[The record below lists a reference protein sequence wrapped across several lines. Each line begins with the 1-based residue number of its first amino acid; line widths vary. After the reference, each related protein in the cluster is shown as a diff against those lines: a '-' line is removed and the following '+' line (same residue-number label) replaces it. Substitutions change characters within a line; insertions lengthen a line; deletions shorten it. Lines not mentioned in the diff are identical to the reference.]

1 MPSHLRSYVKATT
14 IHSQSE
20 MSKAEQQLQPW
31 TVIGVQKGSG
41 QWRPTNLCPFANT
54 VDPLATAR
62 KAEREGN
69 LILATQKI
77 GTGHYE
83 LLAKVP
89 SAQSATVRAKP
100 ITSTQ
105 SVATQKPAPG
115 KVIAHADVFVKT
127 VMGRGRLH

>member
-1 MPSHLRSYVKATT
+1 MVRRHRSYVKATA

-54 VDPLATAR
+54 VDPLKTAR

-69 LILATQKI
+69 LVLATKKI
-77 GTGHYE
+77 DTGHYE

-89 SAQSATVRAKP
+89 SAQSATVKAKP
-100 ITSTQ
+100 ITNTQ
-105 SVATQKPAPG
+105 SAATQKTDPGNPTEPA
-115 KVIAHADVFVKT
+115 AHFVKH
-127 VMGRGRLH
+127 VMGPVRF

>member
-1 MPSHLRSYVKATT
+1 MVSRRRSHVKVTT

-31 TVIGVQKGSG
+31 TVIGVQKGSK

-54 VDPLATAR
+54 PNPLATAR

-69 LILATQKI
+69 LILATKKI
-77 GTGHYE
+77 DTGHYE

-89 SAQSATVRAKP
+89 SAQSATEREKP
-100 ITSTQ
+100 LTNTPSGDTPK
-105 SVATQKPAPG
+105 TDPG
-115 KVIAHADVFVKT
+115 NPTEHAAQFVKR
-127 VMGRGRLH
+127 VMGPVRF

>member
-1 MPSHLRSYVKATT
+1 MVRRLRSYVKATT

-77 GTGHYE
+77 GYGHYE

-89 SAQSATVRAKP
+89 SAPSATVKAKP
-100 ITSTQ
+100 TTNTQ
-105 SVATQKPAPG
+105 SAATPTTDPG
-115 KVIAHADVFVKT
+115 NPTEHAAQFVKR
-127 VMGRGRLH
+127 VMGPVRF